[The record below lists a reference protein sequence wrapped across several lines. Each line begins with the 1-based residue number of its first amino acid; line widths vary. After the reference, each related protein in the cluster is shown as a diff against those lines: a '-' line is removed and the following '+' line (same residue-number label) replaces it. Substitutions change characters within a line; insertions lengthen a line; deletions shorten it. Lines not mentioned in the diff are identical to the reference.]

1 VTIETFYIWA
11 KKFYAEVDERQ
22 AVEQKTK
29 LTGRQLFE
37 SSPELVLSDVSFA
50 EQDGETVV
58 VDWSVFSK
66 ELDDSINQET

>member
-1 VTIETFYIWA
+1 LKRFTFGQ

-50 EQDGETVV
+50 EQGDGETVV